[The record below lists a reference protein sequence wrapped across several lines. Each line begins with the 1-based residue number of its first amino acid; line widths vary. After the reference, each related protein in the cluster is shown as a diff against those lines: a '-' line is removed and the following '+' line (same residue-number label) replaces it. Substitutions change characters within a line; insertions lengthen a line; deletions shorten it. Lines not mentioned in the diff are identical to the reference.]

1 MKFRD
6 DKWLWAWHC
15 GIWQKETSSESETS
29 ACAVLRAVSF
39 QLFHKEAHSIYK
51 RSPRHGKNAITG
63 GKKAS
68 SKCHI
73 PHQKRPLSV
82 HCPIS
87 LCCPAQA
94 GLCLP
99 LCSQPRSASLLTHA
113 LHSCH
118 RDAAPEVFLPTISP
132 PVSLLSFVYAKVK
145 GDTYSFTCK
154 TTTKARAFST
164 YQQQNFCLLYPDC
177 KGFPVIC
184 KLRCICLCCR
194 SLVL

>member
-39 QLFHKEAHSIYK
+39 QLFHKEALNIYK
-51 RSPRHGKNAITG
+51 HSPRHSKNAITG
-63 GKKAS
+63 KKKAC

-82 HCPIS
+82 QCPIP
-87 LCCPAQA
+87 LCSPAQA

-99 LCSQPRSASLLTHA
+99 LCSQLHSASLLTHA

-118 RDAAPEVFLPTISP
+118 GDAAPEVFLLTISP
-132 PVSLLSFVYAKVK
+132 PVSLLSFVYTKVK
-145 GDTYSFTCK
+145 GDTYSFTWK
-154 TTTKARAFST
+154 TTTKHEPFLPTNNRISVCFILT
-164 YQQQNFCLLYPDC
+164 EKDFQQYA
-177 KGFPVIC
+177 
-184 KLRCICLCCR
+184 
-194 SLVL
+194 S

>member
-39 QLFHKEAHSIYK
+39 QLFHKEALSIYK
-51 RSPRHGKNAITG
+51 HSPRHSKNAITG
-63 GKKAS
+63 KKKAC

-82 HCPIS
+82 QCPIP
-87 LCCPAQA
+87 LCSQAQA

-99 LCSQPRSASLLTHA
+99 LCSQLHSASLLPWGCSPWSLSPDHFS
-113 LHSCH
+113 SC
-118 RDAAPEVFLPTISP
+118 F
-132 PVSLLSFVYAKVK
+132 
-145 GDTYSFTCK
+145 FTVLCLYK
-154 TTTKARAFST
+154 SKRWHLFFHLENHNKARAFSA
-164 YQQQNFCLLYPDC
+164 YQQQNFCLLYPDW
-177 KGFPVIC
+177 KGFPAIC
-184 KLRCICLCCR
+184 KLRCICSCCW
-194 SLVL
+194 